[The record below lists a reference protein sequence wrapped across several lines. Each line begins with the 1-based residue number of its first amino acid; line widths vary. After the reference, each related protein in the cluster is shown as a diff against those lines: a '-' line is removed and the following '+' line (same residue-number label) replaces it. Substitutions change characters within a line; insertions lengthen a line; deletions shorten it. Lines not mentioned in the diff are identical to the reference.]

1 MTHRPRSSASI
12 TEQTRQS
19 IIDHLHEGEQIKS
32 IAFSVNRSHQ
42 YVRKFLAAVGYRTM
56 LLNDKERAMIEAARK
71 QRKAA

>member
-1 MTHRPRSSASI
+1 MSHRPRSSAAI

-19 IIDHLHEGEQIKS
+19 IIDQLHEGEQIKS
-32 IAFSVNRSHQ
+32 IAFIVNRSHQ
-42 YVRKFLAAVGYRTM
+42 YVRKFLATAGYRTM